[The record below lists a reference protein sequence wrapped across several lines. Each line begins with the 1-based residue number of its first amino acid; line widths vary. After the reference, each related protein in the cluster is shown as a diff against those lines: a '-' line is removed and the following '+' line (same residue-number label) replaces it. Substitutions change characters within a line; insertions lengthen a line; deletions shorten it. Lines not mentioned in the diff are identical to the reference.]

1 MREQD
6 LSLSRLFEEER
17 PRVHHALEKAVGL
30 LPPPVREIG
39 AYVLLAGGK
48 RLRPLLTL
56 TSSRLLGRN
65 DPELYRLCA
74 VPEMIHAA
82 SLLHDDILDEADTR
96 RGRPSAHTCFGL
108 RPALLAGDAML
119 ALADCEVTVFGR
131 TDMVECVSDAMMRTV
146 AGEAHEIALQG
157 SLSHSEDDYIN
168 VITGKTGWLLR
179 ASCRLGALYAGAEE
193 RQVEALS
200 DFGLYAGIAFQ
211 MVDDAL
217 DFAAS
222 DITGKPCGGDLREGK
237 FTPPVMRYVREL
249 EQADRADFTQ
259 KFTSASFSDEE
270 ISRIAAR
277 IRERGHDA
285 ATRALAD
292 EYRRR
297 AEDCLA
303 LLPAGPERNILREV
317 IPFIRDRE
325 K

>member
-6 LSLSRLFEEER
+6 LSLIRLFEEER
-17 PRVHHALEKAVGL
+17 PRVHQALERAVGL
-30 LPPPVREIG
+30 LPAPVREIG

-56 TSSRLLGRN
+56 VSARLLGRD
-65 DPELYRLCA
+65 DPDLYRLCA

-82 SLLHDDILDEADTR
+82 SLLHDDILDQADTR

-108 RPALLAGDAML
+108 RRTLLAGDAML

-157 SLSHSEDDYIN
+157 SLSHSEADYID
-168 VITGKTGWLLR
+168 VVTGKTGWLLR

-222 DITGKPCGGDLREGK
+222 DMTGKPCGGDLREGK
-237 FTPPVMRYVREL
+237 FTPPVMRYIGEL
-249 EQADRADFTQ
+249 DETGRAAFGE
-259 KFTSASFSDEE
+259 KFASGSFGDEE
-270 ISRIAAR
+270 ISHIAAR
-277 IRERGHDA
+277 IRDRGHDA
-285 ATRALAD
+285 AARALAD
-292 EYRRR
+292 EYLRR

-303 LLPAGPERNILREV
+303 LLPAGPQRNILREV
-317 IPFIRDRE
+317 IPFIRDRG

>member
-6 LSLSRLFEEER
+6 LSLIRLFEEER
-17 PRVHHALEKAVGL
+17 PRVHCALERAVEL
-30 LPPPVREIG
+30 LPAPVREIG

-56 TSSRLLGRN
+56 TSARLMGCD

-96 RGRPSAHTCFGL
+96 RGRPSAHTRFGL

-168 VITGKTGWLLR
+168 VVTGKTGWLLR

-222 DITGKPCGGDLREGK
+222 DMTGKPCGGDLREGK
-237 FTPPVMRYVREL
+237 FTPPIMRYVGGLDE
-249 EQADRADFTQ
+249 AGRAAFGE
-259 KFTSASFSDEE
+259 KFASGSFSDEE
-270 ISRIAAR
+270 IARIAAG
-277 IRERGHDA
+277 IRKRGHDA
-285 ATRALAD
+285 AVRALAD
-292 EYRRR
+292 EYLHR
-297 AEDCLA
+297 AEACLT
-303 LLPAGPERNILREV
+303 LLPEGPELKVLREV

>member
-179 ASCRLGALYAGAEE
+179 ASCRLGALYAGAE
-193 RQVEALS
+193 
-200 DFGLYAGIAFQ
+200 
-211 MVDDAL
+211 
-217 DFAAS
+217 
-222 DITGKPCGGDLREGK
+222 
-237 FTPPVMRYVREL
+237 VR
-249 EQADRADFTQ
+249 
-259 KFTSASFSDEE
+259 
-270 ISRIAAR
+270 
-277 IRERGHDA
+277 
-285 ATRALAD
+285 
-292 EYRRR
+292 
-297 AEDCLA
+297 
-303 LLPAGPERNILREV
+303 
-317 IPFIRDRE
+317 
-325 K
+325 